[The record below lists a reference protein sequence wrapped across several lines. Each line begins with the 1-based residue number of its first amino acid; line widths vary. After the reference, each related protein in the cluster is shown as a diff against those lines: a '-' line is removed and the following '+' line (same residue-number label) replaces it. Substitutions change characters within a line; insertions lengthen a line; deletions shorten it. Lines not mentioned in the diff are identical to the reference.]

1 MRSRIEAMKNLPA
14 LLFSLVALAAQAQ
27 AAGCDGAESRQL
39 DFWLGDWDLTYT
51 QAGKVD
57 HSRNHV
63 TKTLDGCVVM
73 EEFSGAPGVVLDG
86 RSVSMYD
93 RTSSRWKQTWV
104 DNNGAYL
111 DFVGGPEPGRF
122 VLARHFERDGKPIQQ
137 RMVFQD
143 IRADSLKWLWQRS
156 DDGGATWATQWEI
169 DYRRVR

>member
-1 MRSRIEAMKNLPA
+1 MKTLPA
-14 LLFSLVALAAQAQ
+14 LALLLVAWGAHAQAP
-27 AAGCDGAESRQL
+27 GCDAPESHEL

-57 HSRNHV
+57 HSRNRV

-73 EEFSGAPGVVLDG
+73 EEFSGAPGVALDG

-93 RTSSRWKQTWV
+93 RTASKWKQTWV

-122 VLARHFERDGKPIQQ
+122 VLARSFERGGKSVRQ

-143 IRADSLKWLWQRS
+143 IRPDSLKWLWQRS

-169 DYRRVR
+169 DYRRRH

>member
-1 MRSRIEAMKNLPA
+1 MKT
-14 LLFSLVALAAQAQ
+14 LLVFLGCLAAAQALAQ
-27 AAGCDGAESRQL
+27 TVGCDSPESRQL
-39 DFWLGDWDLTYT
+39 DFWLGDWDLTYA

-57 HSRNHV
+57 HSHNRV

-73 EEFSGAPGVVLDG
+73 EAFTGAPGVALDG

-93 RTSSRWKQTWV
+93 RTASKWKQTWV

-111 DFVGGPEPGRF
+111 DFVGGPEAGRF
-122 VLARHFERDGKPIQQ
+122 VLSRSFERDGKRIRQ

-143 IRADSLKWLWQRS
+143 IQADSLKWLWQRS